1 MLIPPNSLKWNLEQ
15 KVLRLPLAIP
25 PGSLFLSASNDIKIR
40 A

>member
-1 MLIPPNSLKWNLEQ
+1 MEPGAKGS
-15 KVLRLPLAIP
+15 RLPLAIP